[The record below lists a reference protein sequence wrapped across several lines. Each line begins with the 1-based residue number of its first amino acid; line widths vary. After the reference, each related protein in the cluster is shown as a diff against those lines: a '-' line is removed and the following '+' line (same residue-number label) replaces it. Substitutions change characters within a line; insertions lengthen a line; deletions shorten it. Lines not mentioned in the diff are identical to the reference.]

1 MKQTISI
8 QILSLLM
15 LLVTACSQE
24 ELPVNYG
31 NSGYLSLSVEVSD
44 VKMNIVNTKA
54 FELPDVEFKID
65 ILQNDAVYND
75 HSYKLTTL
83 PAKVKLD
90 VGEYTLNIYNDVA
103 KASDPN
109 SGPRYFH
116 TQNFEIKEGMTTNL
130 GLVEMKMQNFGIA
143 LTLPDGFSDWFKSYT
158 FTATV
163 GGASKTLNSGE
174 IAYFDFADGL
184 SDFSYELKA
193 TNQDGEEKISIG
205 NYLKDNTGQSV
216 LAANTIYFINYNMA
230 TKSFMVR

>member
-1 MKQTISI
+1 MKQTIYI

-15 LLVTACSQE
+15 LLLTACSQE
-24 ELPVNYG
+24 ELPVNDG

-44 VKMNIVNTKA
+44 VKVNIVNTKA
-54 FELPDVEFKID
+54 FDLPDVEFKID
-65 ILQNDAVYND
+65 ILQNDAVYNN

-83 PAKVKLD
+83 PAKVKLEKGNYILKIYKVD
-90 VGEYTLNIYNDVA
+90 NNI
-103 KASDPN
+103 
-109 SGPRYFH
+109 GPRY
-116 TQNFEIKEGMTTNL
+116 NEYEKEFAIEEGKTTNL

-163 GGASKTLNSGE
+163 GEASKTLESGE

-193 TNQDGEEKISIG
+193 TNQDGEEKTSEG
-205 NYLKDNTGQSV
+205 YYLKDNTGRPV
-216 LAANTIYFINYNMA
+216 LAANTIYLINYNMA

>member
-1 MKQTISI
+1 MKQTIYI

-24 ELPVNYG
+24 ELPVNDG

-44 VKMNIVNTKA
+44 VKVNIVNTKA
-54 FELPDVEFKID
+54 FDLPDVEFKID
-65 ILQNDAVYND
+65 ILQNDAVYNN

-83 PAKVKLD
+83 PAKVKLEK
-90 VGEYTLNIYNDVA
+90 GNYTLKIYKVDNNIGPKYNEYEKD
-103 KASDPN
+103 
-109 SGPRYFH
+109 
-116 TQNFEIKEGMTTNL
+116 FEIKEGKTTNL

-163 GGASKTLNSGE
+163 GEASKTLKSGE

-184 SDFSYELKA
+184 RNFSYELKA
-193 TNQDGEEKISIG
+193 TNQDGEEKNSIG
-205 NYLKDNTGQSV
+205 NYLKDNTGRPV
-216 LAANTIYFINYNMA
+216 LAANAIYFINYNMA

>member
-1 MKQTISI
+1 MKQTIYI

-24 ELPVNYG
+24 ELPVNDG

-44 VKMNIVNTKA
+44 VKVNIVNTKA
-54 FELPDVEFKID
+54 FDLPDVEFKID
-65 ILQNDAVYND
+65 ILQNDAVYNN

-83 PAKVKLD
+83 PAKVKLEK
-90 VGEYTLNIYNDVA
+90 GNYTLKIYKVDNNIGPKYNEYEKD
-103 KASDPN
+103 
-109 SGPRYFH
+109 
-116 TQNFEIKEGMTTNL
+116 FEIKEGTTTNL
-130 GLVEMKMQNFGIA
+130 GQVKMEMQNFGIT

-163 GGASKTLNSGE
+163 GKASKTLESGE

-230 TKSFMVR
+230 NKSFMVR

>member
-1 MKQTISI
+1 
-8 QILSLLM
+8 M

-24 ELPVNYG
+24 ELPVNDG

-44 VKMNIVNTKA
+44 LKVNIVNTKA
-54 FELPDVEFKID
+54 FDLPDVEFKID
-65 ILQNDAVYND
+65 ILQNGAVYNN

-83 PAKVKLD
+83 PAKVKLEK
-90 VGEYTLNIYNDVA
+90 GNYTLKIYQVDNNI
-103 KASDPN
+103 
-109 SGPRYFH
+109 GPRY
-116 TQNFEIKEGMTTNL
+116 NEYEKEFAIEEGKTTNL
-130 GLVEMKMQNFGIA
+130 GSVEMEMQNFGIA

-158 FTATV
+158 FTAKV
-163 GGASKTLNSGE
+163 GEASKTLKSGE

-184 SDFSYELKA
+184 RDFSYELKA

>member
-1 MKQTISI
+1 MKQTIYI

-24 ELPVNYG
+24 ELPVNDG

-44 VKMNIVNTKA
+44 VKVNIVNTKA
-54 FELPDVEFKID
+54 FDLPDVEFKID
-65 ILQNDAVYND
+65 ILQNDAVYNN

-83 PAKVKLD
+83 PAKVKLEK
-90 VGEYTLNIYNDVA
+90 GNYTLKIYKVD
-103 KASDPN
+103 N
-109 SGPRYFH
+109 SIGPKYNEYEKDFAI
-116 TQNFEIKEGMTTNL
+116 EEGKTTNL
-130 GLVEMKMQNFGIA
+130 GPVEMKMQNFGIA

-163 GGASKTLNSGE
+163 GEASKTLKSGE
-174 IAYFDFADGL
+174 IAYFDFPDGL
-184 SDFSYELKA
+184 RDFSYELKA
-193 TNQDGEEKISIG
+193 TNQDGEEKTSEG
-205 NYLKDNTGQSV
+205 YYLKDNTGRPV

>member
-1 MKQTISI
+1 MKQTIYI

-24 ELPVNYG
+24 ELPVNDG
-31 NSGYLSLSVEVSD
+31 NSGYLSLSVEISD
-44 VKMNIVNTKA
+44 LKVNIVNTKA
-54 FELPDVEFKID
+54 FDLPDVEFKID
-65 ILQNDAVYND
+65 ILQNGAVYNN

-83 PAKVKLD
+83 PAKVKLEK
-90 VGEYTLNIYNDVA
+90 GNYTLKIYKVDNNI
-103 KASDPN
+103 
-109 SGPRYFH
+109 GPRY
-116 TQNFEIKEGMTTNL
+116 NKYEKEFAIEEGKTTNL

-163 GGASKTLNSGE
+163 GEASKTLNSGE
-174 IAYFDFADGL
+174 IAYFDFPDGL
-184 SDFSYELKA
+184 RDFSYKLKA
-193 TNQDGEEKISIG
+193 TNQDGEEKTSEG
-205 NYLKDNTGQSV
+205 NYLKDNTGQPV

>member
-24 ELPVNYG
+24 ELPVNDG

-54 FELPDVEFKID
+54 FDLPDVEFKID
-65 ILQNDAVYND
+65 ILQNDAVYNN

-83 PAKVKLD
+83 PAKVKLEK
-90 VGEYTLNIYNDVA
+90 GNYTLKIYKVDNNIGPKYNEYEKD
-103 KASDPN
+103 
-109 SGPRYFH
+109 
-116 TQNFEIKEGMTTNL
+116 FEIKEGKTTNL
-130 GLVEMKMQNFGIA
+130 EPVEMKMQNFGIA
-143 LTLPDGFSDWFKSYT
+143 LTLPDGFSDWFESYT

-163 GGASKTLNSGE
+163 GEASKTLKSGE
-174 IAYFDFADGL
+174 IAYFDFADEL
-184 SDFSYELKA
+184 RNFSYELKA
-193 TNQDGEEKISIG
+193 TNQDGEEKTSEG
-205 NYLKDNTGQSV
+205 NYLKDNTGRPV

>member
-1 MKQTISI
+1 MKQTIYI

-24 ELPVNYG
+24 ELPVNDG

-44 VKMNIVNTKA
+44 LKVNIVNTKA
-54 FELPDVEFKID
+54 FDLPDVEFKID
-65 ILQNDAVYND
+65 ILQNGAVYNN

-83 PAKVKLD
+83 PAKVKLEK
-90 VGEYTLNIYNDVA
+90 GNYTLKIYQVDNNI
-103 KASDPN
+103 
-109 SGPRYFH
+109 GPRY
-116 TQNFEIKEGMTTNL
+116 NEYEKEFAIEEGKTTNL
-130 GLVEMKMQNFGIA
+130 GSVEMMMQNFGIA

-158 FTATV
+158 FTAKV
-163 GGASKTLNSGE
+163 GEASKTLKSGE

-184 SDFSYELKA
+184 RDFSYELKA
-193 TNQDGEEKISIG
+193 TNQDGEEKTSKG
-205 NYLKDNTGQSV
+205 HYLKDNTGQPV

>member
-1 MKQTISI
+1 MKQTIYI

-24 ELPVNYG
+24 ELPVNDG

-44 VKMNIVNTKA
+44 VKVNIVNTKA
-54 FELPDVEFKID
+54 FDLPDVEFKID
-65 ILQNDAVYND
+65 ILQNGAVYNN

-83 PAKVKLD
+83 PAKVKLEK
-90 VGEYTLNIYNDVA
+90 GNYTLKIYQVDNNI
-103 KASDPN
+103 
-109 SGPRYFH
+109 GPRY
-116 TQNFEIKEGMTTNL
+116 NEYEKEFAIEEGKTTNL
-130 GLVEMKMQNFGIA
+130 GSVEMMMQNFGIA

-163 GGASKTLNSGE
+163 GEASKTLKSGE

-184 SDFSYELKA
+184 RNFSYELKA
-193 TNQDGEEKISIG
+193 TNQDGEEKNSIG
-205 NYLKDNTGQSV
+205 NYLKDNTGQPV

>member
-1 MKQTISI
+1 MKQTIYI

-24 ELPVNYG
+24 ELPVNDG

-44 VKMNIVNTKA
+44 VKVNIVNTKA
-54 FELPDVEFKID
+54 FDLPDVEFKID
-65 ILQNDAVYND
+65 ILQNGAVYNN

-83 PAKVKLD
+83 PVKVKLEK
-90 VGEYTLNIYNDVA
+90 GNYTLKIYKVDNNIGPKYNEYEKD
-103 KASDPN
+103 
-109 SGPRYFH
+109 
-116 TQNFEIKEGMTTNL
+116 FEIKEGKTTNL
-130 GLVEMKMQNFGIA
+130 GLVKMKMQNFGIA

-163 GGASKTLNSGE
+163 GEASKTLKSGE
-174 IAYFDFADGL
+174 IAYFDFPDGL
-184 SDFSYELKA
+184 RNFSYELKA
-193 TNQDGEEKISIG
+193 TNQDGEEKTSEG
-205 NYLKDNTGQSV
+205 NYLKDNTGRPV

>member
-1 MKQTISI
+1 
-8 QILSLLM
+8 M

-24 ELPVNYG
+24 ELPVNDG
-31 NSGYLSLSVEVSD
+31 NSGYLSLNVEVSD
-44 VKMNIVNTKA
+44 LKVNIVNTKA
-54 FELPDVEFKID
+54 FDLPDVEFKID
-65 ILQNDAVYND
+65 ILQNDAVYNN

-83 PAKVKLD
+83 PAKVKLEK
-90 VGEYTLNIYNDVA
+90 GNYTLKIYKVDNNI
-103 KASDPN
+103 
-109 SGPRYFH
+109 GPRY
-116 TQNFEIKEGMTTNL
+116 NEYEKEFAIEEGKTTNL

-163 GGASKTLNSGE
+163 GEASKTLNSGE

-193 TNQDGEEKISIG
+193 TNQDGEEKTSEG
-205 NYLKDNTGQSV
+205 YYLKDNTGRPV

>member
-1 MKQTISI
+1 MKQTIYI

-24 ELPVNYG
+24 ELPVNDG

-44 VKMNIVNTKA
+44 LKVNIVNTKA
-54 FELPDVEFKID
+54 FDLPDVEFKID
-65 ILQNDAVYND
+65 ILQNGAVYNN

-83 PAKVKLD
+83 PAKVKLEK
-90 VGEYTLNIYNDVA
+90 GNYTLKIYKVD
-103 KASDPN
+103 N
-109 SGPRYFH
+109 SIGPKYNEYEKDFAI
-116 TQNFEIKEGMTTNL
+116 EEGKTTDL
-130 GLVEMKMQNFGIA
+130 GSVEMEMQNFGIA

-158 FTATV
+158 FTAKV
-163 GGASKTLNSGE
+163 GEASKTLKSGE

-184 SDFSYELKA
+184 RDFSYELKA
-193 TNQDGEEKISIG
+193 TNQDGEEKTSKG
-205 NYLKDNTGQSV
+205 HYLKDNTGRPV

>member
-1 MKQTISI
+1 MKQTIYI

-24 ELPVNYG
+24 ELPVNDG
-31 NSGYLSLSVEVSD
+31 NSGYLSLNVEVSD
-44 VKMNIVNTKA
+44 VKVNIVNTKA
-54 FELPDVEFKID
+54 FDLPDVEFKID
-65 ILQNDAVYND
+65 ILQNGAVYNN

-83 PAKVKLD
+83 PAKVKLEK
-90 VGEYTLNIYNDVA
+90 GNYTLKIYQVDNNI
-103 KASDPN
+103 
-109 SGPRYFH
+109 GPRY
-116 TQNFEIKEGMTTNL
+116 NEYEKEFAIEEGKTTNL
-130 GLVEMKMQNFGIA
+130 GSVEMEMQNFGIA

-163 GGASKTLNSGE
+163 GEASKTLKSGE
-174 IAYFDFADGL
+174 VAYFDFPDGL
-184 SDFSYELKA
+184 CDFSYELKA

-205 NYLKDNTGQSV
+205 NYLKDDNTGRPV

>member
-1 MKQTISI
+1 MKQTIYI

-24 ELPVNYG
+24 ELPVNDG

-44 VKMNIVNTKA
+44 VKVNIVNTKA
-54 FELPDVEFKID
+54 FDLPDVEFKID
-65 ILQNDAVYND
+65 ILQNDAVYNN

-83 PAKVKLD
+83 PAKVKLEK
-90 VGEYTLNIYNDVA
+90 GNYTLKIYKVDNNIGPKYNEYEKD
-103 KASDPN
+103 
-109 SGPRYFH
+109 
-116 TQNFEIKEGMTTNL
+116 FEIKEGKTTNL
-130 GLVEMKMQNFGIA
+130 GSVEMKMQNFGIA

-163 GGASKTLNSGE
+163 GEASKPLKSGE

-193 TNQDGEEKISIG
+193 TNQDGEEKTSKG
-205 NYLKDNTGQSV
+205 NYLKDNTGQPV

>member
-1 MKQTISI
+1 MKQTIYI

-24 ELPVNYG
+24 ELPVNDG
-31 NSGYLSLSVEVSD
+31 NSGYLSLNVEVSD
-44 VKMNIVNTKA
+44 VKVNIVNTKA
-54 FELPDVEFKID
+54 FDLPDVELKID
-65 ILQNDAVYND
+65 ILQNDAVYNN

-83 PAKVKLD
+83 PAKVKLEK
-90 VGEYTLNIYNDVA
+90 GNYTLKIYKVDNNIGPKYNE
-103 KASDPN
+103 
-109 SGPRYFH
+109 Y
-116 TQNFEIKEGMTTNL
+116 EKEFAIEEGKTTNL
-130 GLVEMKMQNFGIA
+130 EPVEMKMQNFGIA

-163 GGASKTLNSGE
+163 GEASKPLKSGE

-184 SDFSYELKA
+184 SNFSYELKA
-193 TNQDGEEKISIG
+193 TNQDGEEKTSKG
-205 NYLKDNTGQSV
+205 NYLKDNTGQPV

>member
-24 ELPVNYG
+24 ELPVNDG

-44 VKMNIVNTKA
+44 VKVNIVNTKA
-54 FELPDVEFKID
+54 FDLPDVEFKID
-65 ILQNDAVYND
+65 ILQNGAVYNN

-83 PAKVKLD
+83 PAKVKLEK
-90 VGEYTLNIYNDVA
+90 GNYTLKIYQVDNNI
-103 KASDPN
+103 
-109 SGPRYFH
+109 GPRY
-116 TQNFEIKEGMTTNL
+116 NEYEKEFAIEEGKTTNL
-130 GLVEMKMQNFGIA
+130 GSVEMMMQNFGIA

-163 GGASKTLNSGE
+163 GEASKTLNSGE

-184 SDFSYELKA
+184 RDFSYKLEA
-193 TNQDGEEKISIG
+193 TNQDGEEKKSEG
-205 NYLKDNTGQSV
+205 NYLKDNTGRPV
-216 LAANTIYFINYNMA
+216 LAANAIYFINYNMA

>member
-24 ELPVNYG
+24 ELPVNDG

-54 FELPDVEFKID
+54 FDLPDVEFKID
-65 ILQNDAVYND
+65 ILQNDAVYNN

-83 PAKVKLD
+83 PAKVKLEK
-90 VGEYTLNIYNDVA
+90 GNYTLKIYKVDNNIGPKYNEYEKD
-103 KASDPN
+103 
-109 SGPRYFH
+109 
-116 TQNFEIKEGMTTNL
+116 FEIKEGKTTNL
-130 GLVEMKMQNFGIA
+130 EPVEMKMQNFGIA
-143 LTLPDGFSDWFKSYT
+143 LTLPDGFSDWFESYT

-163 GGASKTLNSGE
+163 GEASKTLKSGE

-184 SDFSYELKA
+184 SDFSYKLEA
-193 TNQDGEEKISIG
+193 TNQDGEEKTSEG
-205 NYLKDNTGQSV
+205 NYLKDNTDQPV

>member
-1 MKQTISI
+1 MKQTIYI

-24 ELPVNYG
+24 ELPVNDG

-44 VKMNIVNTKA
+44 VKVNIVNTKA
-54 FELPDVEFKID
+54 FDLPDVEFKID
-65 ILQNDAVYND
+65 ILQNDAVYNN

-83 PAKVKLD
+83 PAKVKLEK
-90 VGEYTLNIYNDVA
+90 GNYTLKIYKVDNNIGPKYNEYEKD
-103 KASDPN
+103 
-109 SGPRYFH
+109 
-116 TQNFEIKEGMTTNL
+116 FEIKEGTTTNL

-158 FTATV
+158 FTAKV
-163 GGASKTLNSGE
+163 GEASKTLKSGE
-174 IAYFDFADGL
+174 IAYFDFPDGL
-184 SDFSYELKA
+184 RNFSYELEA
-193 TNQDGEEKISIG
+193 TNQDGEEKTSEG
-205 NYLKDNTGQSV
+205 NYLKDNTGQPV

>member
-1 MKQTISI
+1 MKQTIYI

-24 ELPVNYG
+24 ELPVNDG

-44 VKMNIVNTKA
+44 LKVNIVNTKA
-54 FELPDVEFKID
+54 FDLLDVEFKID
-65 ILQNDAVYND
+65 ILQNDAVYNN

-83 PAKVKLD
+83 PAKVKLEK
-90 VGEYTLNIYNDVA
+90 GNYTLKIYKVDNNIGPKYNEYEKD
-103 KASDPN
+103 
-109 SGPRYFH
+109 
-116 TQNFEIKEGMTTNL
+116 FEIKEGKTTNL
-130 GLVEMKMQNFGIA
+130 GSVEMKMQNFGIA

-158 FTATV
+158 FTAKV
-163 GGASKTLNSGE
+163 GEASKTLKSGE
-174 IAYFDFADGL
+174 IAYFEFADGL

-205 NYLKDNTGQSV
+205 NYLKDNTGRPV

>member
-1 MKQTISI
+1 MKQTIYI

-24 ELPVNYG
+24 ELPVNDG

-44 VKMNIVNTKA
+44 VKVNIVNTKA
-54 FELPDVEFKID
+54 FDLPDVEFKID
-65 ILQNDAVYND
+65 ILQNDAVYNN

-83 PAKVKLD
+83 PAKVKLEK
-90 VGEYTLNIYNDVA
+90 GNYTLKIYKVDNNIGPKYNEYEKD
-103 KASDPN
+103 
-109 SGPRYFH
+109 
-116 TQNFEIKEGMTTNL
+116 FEIKEGKTTNL
-130 GLVEMKMQNFGIA
+130 GSVEMKMQNFGIA

-163 GGASKTLNSGE
+163 GKASKTLESGE

>member
-24 ELPVNYG
+24 ELPVNDG

-54 FELPDVEFKID
+54 FDLPDVEFKID
-65 ILQNDAVYND
+65 ILQNDAVYNN

-83 PAKVKLD
+83 PAKVKLEK
-90 VGEYTLNIYNDVA
+90 GNYTLKIYKVDNNIGPKYNEYEKD
-103 KASDPN
+103 
-109 SGPRYFH
+109 
-116 TQNFEIKEGMTTNL
+116 FEIKEGKTTNL
-130 GLVEMKMQNFGIA
+130 EPVEMKMQNFGIA
-143 LTLPDGFSDWFKSYT
+143 LTLPDGFSDWFESYT

-163 GGASKTLNSGE
+163 GEASKTLKSGE
-174 IAYFDFADGL
+174 IAYFDFADEL
-184 SDFSYELKA
+184 RNFSYELKA
-193 TNQDGEEKISIG
+193 TNQDGEEKTSKG
-205 NYLKDNTGQSV
+205 NYLKDNTGRPV

>member
-1 MKQTISI
+1 MKQTIYI

-24 ELPVNYG
+24 ELPVNDG
-31 NSGYLSLSVEVSD
+31 NSGYLSLNVEVSD
-44 VKMNIVNTKA
+44 LKVNIVNTKA

-65 ILQNDAVYND
+65 ILQNGAVYNN

-83 PAKVKLD
+83 PAKVKLEK
-90 VGEYTLNIYNDVA
+90 GNYTLKIYKVDNNI
-103 KASDPN
+103 
-109 SGPRYFH
+109 GPRY
-116 TQNFEIKEGMTTNL
+116 NEYEKEFAIEEGKTTNL

-163 GGASKTLNSGE
+163 GEASKTLNSGE

-193 TNQDGEEKISIG
+193 TNQDGEEKTSKG
-205 NYLKDNTGQSV
+205 NYLKDNTGQPV
-216 LAANTIYFINYNMA
+216 LAANAIYFINYNMA

>member
-1 MKQTISI
+1 MKQTIYI

-24 ELPVNYG
+24 ELPVNDG

-44 VKMNIVNTKA
+44 VKVNIVNTKA
-54 FELPDVEFKID
+54 FDLPDVEFKID
-65 ILQNDAVYND
+65 ILQNGAVYNN

-83 PAKVKLD
+83 PAKVKLEK
-90 VGEYTLNIYNDVA
+90 GNYTLKIYKVDNNIGPKYNE
-103 KASDPN
+103 
-109 SGPRYFH
+109 Y
-116 TQNFEIKEGMTTNL
+116 EKEFAIEEGKTTNL

-163 GGASKTLNSGE
+163 GEASKTLKSGE
-174 IAYFDFADGL
+174 IAYFDFPDGL
-184 SDFSYELKA
+184 RNFSYELKA

>member
-1 MKQTISI
+1 MKQTIYI

-24 ELPVNYG
+24 ELPVNDG

-44 VKMNIVNTKA
+44 VKVNIVNTKA
-54 FELPDVEFKID
+54 FDLPDVEFKID
-65 ILQNDAVYND
+65 ILQNDAVYNN

-83 PAKVKLD
+83 PAKVKLEK
-90 VGEYTLNIYNDVA
+90 GNYTLKIYKVDNNIGPKYNEYEKD
-103 KASDPN
+103 
-109 SGPRYFH
+109 
-116 TQNFEIKEGMTTNL
+116 FEIKEGKTTNL

-143 LTLPDGFSDWFKSYT
+143 LTLPDGFSDWFESYT

-163 GGASKTLNSGE
+163 GKASKTLESGE

>member
-1 MKQTISI
+1 MKQTIYI

-24 ELPVNYG
+24 ELPVNDG

-44 VKMNIVNTKA
+44 VKVNIVNTKA
-54 FELPDVEFKID
+54 FDLPDVEFKID
-65 ILQNDAVYND
+65 ILPNGAVYNN

-83 PAKVKLD
+83 PAKVKLEK
-90 VGEYTLNIYNDVA
+90 GNYTLKIYKVDNNI
-103 KASDPN
+103 
-109 SGPRYFH
+109 GPRY
-116 TQNFEIKEGMTTNL
+116 NEYEKEFAIEEGKTTNL
-130 GLVEMKMQNFGIA
+130 GLVKMMMQNFGIA

-163 GGASKTLNSGE
+163 GEASKTLKSGE

-184 SDFSYELKA
+184 RDFSYELKA
-193 TNQDGEEKISIG
+193 TNQDGEEKTSEG
-205 NYLKDNTGQSV
+205 NYLKDNTGRPV

>member
-1 MKQTISI
+1 
-8 QILSLLM
+8 M

-24 ELPVNYG
+24 ELPVNDG

-54 FELPDVEFKID
+54 FDLPDVEFKID
-65 ILQNDAVYND
+65 ILQNGAVYNN

-83 PAKVKLD
+83 PAKVKLEK
-90 VGEYTLNIYNDVA
+90 GNYTLKIYQVDNNI
-103 KASDPN
+103 
-109 SGPRYFH
+109 GPRY
-116 TQNFEIKEGMTTNL
+116 NEYEKEFAIEEGKTTNL
-130 GLVEMKMQNFGIA
+130 GSVEMEMQNFGIA

-163 GGASKTLNSGE
+163 GEASKTLKSGE

-184 SDFSYELKA
+184 RDFSYELKA
-193 TNQDGEEKISIG
+193 TNQDGEEKTSKG
-205 NYLKDNTGQSV
+205 NYLKDNTGRPV
-216 LAANTIYFINYNMA
+216 LAANAIYFINYNMA

>member
-1 MKQTISI
+1 MKQTIYI

-24 ELPVNYG
+24 ELPVNDG
-31 NSGYLSLSVEVSD
+31 NSGYLSLNVEVSD
-44 VKMNIVNTKA
+44 VKVNIVNTKA
-54 FELPDVEFKID
+54 FDLPDVEFKID
-65 ILQNDAVYND
+65 ILQNGAVYNN

-83 PAKVKLD
+83 PAKVKLEK
-90 VGEYTLNIYNDVA
+90 GNYTLKIYQVDNNI
-103 KASDPN
+103 
-109 SGPRYFH
+109 GPRY
-116 TQNFEIKEGMTTNL
+116 NEYEKEFAIEEGKTTNL
-130 GLVEMKMQNFGIA
+130 GSVEMEMQNFGIA

-163 GGASKTLNSGE
+163 GEASKTLKSGE
-174 IAYFDFADGL
+174 IAYFDFPDGL
-184 SDFSYELKA
+184 CDFSYELKA

-205 NYLKDNTGQSV
+205 NYLKDDNTGRPV

>member
-1 MKQTISI
+1 MKQTIYI

-24 ELPVNYG
+24 ELPVNDG

-44 VKMNIVNTKA
+44 VKVNIVNTKA
-54 FELPDVEFKID
+54 FDLPDVEFKID
-65 ILQNDAVYND
+65 IFQNGAVNK
-75 HSYKLTTL
+75 HSYTL
-83 PAKVKLD
+83 SDFPAKVKLD

-116 TQNFEIKEGMTTNL
+116 TQNFAIEEGKTTNL

-163 GGASKTLNSGE
+163 GEASKTLNSGE
-174 IAYFDFADGL
+174 IAYFDFPDGL
-184 SDFSYELKA
+184 RDFSYKLKA
-193 TNQDGEEKISIG
+193 TNQDGEEKTREG
-205 NYLKDNTGQSV
+205 NYLKDNTGRPV

>member
-1 MKQTISI
+1 MKQTIYI

-24 ELPVNYG
+24 ELPVNDG
-31 NSGYLSLSVEVSD
+31 NSGYLSLNVEVSD
-44 VKMNIVNTKA
+44 VKVNIVNTKA
-54 FELPDVEFKID
+54 FDLPDVEFKID
-65 ILQNDAVYND
+65 ILQNGAVYNN

-83 PAKVKLD
+83 PAKVKLEK
-90 VGEYTLNIYNDVA
+90 GNYTLKIYKVDNNIGPKYNE
-103 KASDPN
+103 
-109 SGPRYFH
+109 Y
-116 TQNFEIKEGMTTNL
+116 EKEFAIEEGKTTNL
-130 GLVEMKMQNFGIA
+130 EPVEMKMQNFGIA

-163 GGASKTLNSGE
+163 GEASKTLKSGE

-184 SDFSYELKA
+184 RDFSYELKA
-193 TNQDGEEKISIG
+193 TNQDGEEKTSKG
-205 NYLKDNTGQSV
+205 HYLKDNTGQPV

>member
-1 MKQTISI
+1 MKQTIYI

-24 ELPVNYG
+24 ELPVNDG

-44 VKMNIVNTKA
+44 LKVNIVNTKA
-54 FELPDVEFKID
+54 FDLPDVEFKID
-65 ILQNDAVYND
+65 ILQNDAVYNN

-83 PAKVKLD
+83 PAKVKLEK
-90 VGEYTLNIYNDVA
+90 GNYTLKIYKVDNNI
-103 KASDPN
+103 
-109 SGPRYFH
+109 GPRY
-116 TQNFEIKEGMTTNL
+116 NEYEKEFAREEGKTTNL

-163 GGASKTLNSGE
+163 GEASKTLKSGE

-184 SDFSYELKA
+184 SDFSYKLEA
-193 TNQDGEEKISIG
+193 TNQDGEEKTSEG
-205 NYLKDNTGQSV
+205 YYLKDNTGRPV

>member
-1 MKQTISI
+1 MKQTIYI

-24 ELPVNYG
+24 ELPVNDG

-44 VKMNIVNTKA
+44 VKVNIVNTKA
-54 FELPDVEFKID
+54 FDLPDVEFKID
-65 ILQNDAVYND
+65 ILQNGAVYNN

-83 PAKVKLD
+83 PAKVKLEK
-90 VGEYTLNIYNDVA
+90 GNYTLKIYKVDNNIGPKYNE
-103 KASDPN
+103 
-109 SGPRYFH
+109 Y
-116 TQNFEIKEGMTTNL
+116 EKEFAIEEGKTTNL
-130 GLVEMKMQNFGIA
+130 EPVEMKMQNFGIA

-163 GGASKTLNSGE
+163 GEASKTLKSGE
-174 IAYFDFADGL
+174 IVYFDFADGL
-184 SDFSYELKA
+184 RNFSYELKA

-205 NYLKDNTGQSV
+205 NYLKDDNTGRPV

>member
-1 MKQTISI
+1 MKQTIYI

-24 ELPVNYG
+24 ELPVNDG

-44 VKMNIVNTKA
+44 VKVNIVNTKA
-54 FELPDVEFKID
+54 FDLPDVEFKID
-65 ILQNDAVYND
+65 ILQNDAVYNN

-83 PAKVKLD
+83 PAKVKLEK
-90 VGEYTLNIYNDVA
+90 GNYTLKIYKVDNNIGPKYNEYEKD
-103 KASDPN
+103 
-109 SGPRYFH
+109 
-116 TQNFEIKEGMTTNL
+116 FEIKEGKTTNL
-130 GLVEMKMQNFGIA
+130 GSVEMKMQNFGIA

-163 GGASKTLNSGE
+163 GEASKTLKSGE

-184 SDFSYELKA
+184 SDFSYKLKA
-193 TNQDGEEKISIG
+193 TNQDGEEKTSKG
-205 NYLKDNTGQSV
+205 NYLKDNTGQPV